1 MSCPRH
7 TRAYVHQTSR
17 ETSFVTSSE
26 TELIKRRHTHETHA
40 PRTAPTTS
48 DVVAGSRAAVVSGVS
63 PFTRCVVPATP
74 RSAEPGALLVLL

>member
-7 TRAYVHQTSR
+7 TRTFVHQTSR

-40 PRTAPTTS
+40 PHRRLSGSPR
-48 DVVAGSRAAVVSGVS
+48 SRAAVVSGVS
-63 PFTRCVVPATP
+63 RGAWSRRAP
-74 RSAEPGALLVLL
+74 RGARSPVHC